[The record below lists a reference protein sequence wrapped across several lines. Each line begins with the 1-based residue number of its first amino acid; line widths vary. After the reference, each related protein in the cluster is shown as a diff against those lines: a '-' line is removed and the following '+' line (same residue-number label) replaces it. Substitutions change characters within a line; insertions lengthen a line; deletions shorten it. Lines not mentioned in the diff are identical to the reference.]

1 MMLALLVPSRHQK
14 GGHEA
19 RKQVMAL
26 QEWIERLLATA
37 TVLGGYP
44 PAAPSPPVTVIAQS
58 ELSAR
63 VCGGACAVRGAFIPG
78 QGLFIINALETEASP
93 QDRSVLLHELVHYLQ
108 ELNGRYANESACD
121 RFRDRELEA
130 YRLQD
135 EYLSR
140 YGLGVSNQTASLEW
154 QPSACLDDEGSGAVQ
169 TFRTR

>member
-1 MMLALLVPSRHQK
+1 MLASYVALRHLNDTRDE
-14 GGHEA
+14 GAG
-19 RKQVMAL
+19 MAL

-44 PAAPSPPVTVIAQS
+44 PAAPLPLVTVIARN

-63 VCGGACAVRGAFIPG
+63 VCGGSCAARGAFIPG
-78 QGLFIINALETEASP
+78 RGVFIINGLEIETDP

-108 ELNGRYANESACD
+108 ELNGRYADESACD

-140 YGLGVSNQTASLEW
+140 YGLGVGSQAASLEW
-154 QPSACLDDEGSGAVQ
+154 QPAACRDGDGTGAVQ
-169 TFRTR
+169 TFQAR

>member
-1 MMLALLVPSRHQK
+1 MLASYVALRHLNDTRDE
-14 GGHEA
+14 GAG
-19 RKQVMAL
+19 MAL

-44 PAAPSPPVTVIAQS
+44 PAAPLPLVTVIARN

-63 VCGGACAVRGAFIPG
+63 VCGGSCAARGAFIPG
-78 QGLFIINALETEASP
+78 RGVFIINGLEIETDP

-108 ELNGRYANESACD
+108 ELNGCYADESACD

-140 YGLGVSNQTASLEW
+140 YGLGVGSQAASLEW
-154 QPSACLDDEGSGAVQ
+154 QPAACRDGDGTGAVQ
-169 TFRTR
+169 TFQAR

>member
-1 MMLALLVPSRHQK
+1 
-14 GGHEA
+14 
-19 RKQVMAL
+19 MAL
-26 QEWIERLLATA
+26 QEWVERLLATA

-44 PAAPSPPVTVIAQS
+44 PAAPLPLVTVIAQN

-63 VCGGACAVRGAFIPG
+63 VCGGSCAARGAFIPG
-78 QGLFIINALETEASP
+78 RGVFIINELAVETDP

-108 ELNGRYANESACD
+108 ELNGRYADKTACD

-140 YGLGVSNQTASLEW
+140 YGLGVGSQAASLEW
-154 QPSACLDDEGSGAVQ
+154 QPAACRDGDGVGAVQ
-169 TFRTR
+169 TFQAR